1 MGFMKQTEKSKIKGM
16 IITKKQSHGGRY
28 VANWRTLLPLFDYD
42 KCTAC
47 MLCEM
52 YCPEAAIVKG
62 ENGEPSL
69 DLRFCKG
76 CGICANECPQGAIEM
91 QEEGS

>member
-1 MGFMKQTEKSKIKGM
+1 
-16 IITKKQSHGGRY
+16 
-28 VANWRTLLPLFDYD
+28 
-42 KCTAC
+42 

-62 ENGEPSL
+62 ENDKPRI